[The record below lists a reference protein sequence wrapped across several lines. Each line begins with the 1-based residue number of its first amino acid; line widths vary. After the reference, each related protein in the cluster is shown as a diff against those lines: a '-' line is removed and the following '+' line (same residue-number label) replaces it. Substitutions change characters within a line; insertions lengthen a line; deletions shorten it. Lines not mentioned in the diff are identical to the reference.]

1 MFSPVFLSGMA
12 MADRAMADRP
22 IRQAVKIFF
31 IRQYNFVNKITF
43 VVSSLMM
50 VIRRFFRDFY

>member
-1 MFSPVFLSGMA
+1 MA

-50 VIRRFFRDFY
+50 VIRRFFCDFY